1 MAISMAT
8 IKTCERV
15 INTYKLAQKLG
26 AEFTRKEF
34 DAATCDKWGHHKSTA
49 TLTLMKDEGLIKV
62 VRKEEC
68 GTKEIEL
75 PPWEAR
81 YVMIDRNGNELME
94 EKIFL
99 SLSAEARNAML
110 ALNGEDFRVE
120 RKDTKVIQLTRDI
133 YALNTESWKP
143 YTDKVRDYVNKYANK
158 CAEEERDAVD
168 RSNKALRL
176 MGLI

>member
-1 MAISMAT
+1 MAVSMST

-15 INTYKLAQKLG
+15 INTYKLAKKLG

-34 DAATCDKWGHHKSTA
+34 DAATCDKWGHHKGTA
-49 TLTLMKDEGLIKV
+49 TLTLMQDEGLVKV

-75 PPWEAR
+75 PAWEAR

-94 EKIFL
+94 EKTFL
-99 SLSAEARNAML
+99 NLPAEARSAML

-120 RKDTKVIQLTRDI
+120 RKDTKVIQLTRNI
-133 YALNTESWKP
+133 YALNAENWKP
-143 YTDKVRDYVNKYANK
+143 YTDRVRKYVNVYTNR
-158 CAEEERDAVD
+158 CTEEERDAVD
-168 RSNKALRL
+168 RANKALCL